1 MRSSILAPSKSKI
14 VANQNAFF
22 SRFYLLLAGLLF
34 FIAGCR
40 QSPEEAAANKVEAGS
55 GSAFE
60 RALNSG
66 KIRVLT
72 DYNTVN
78 YYIYRG
84 EPMGYQYELL
94 KTFAKHLGLRLE
106 LRIEQDLGSAQAL
119 LDSGQADM
127 IALNMTV
134 TGERVRRFDFSD
146 PIIVTRQVLVQR
158 LPKNWLQLRTRDE
171 IEKGLIRSS
180 LELAGKTI
188 HVQENS
194 VFAKRLRTLADE
206 IGDTIYIVEDKR
218 DVEDLVA
225 AVEDKDID
233 YTISDE
239 HMAAVF
245 LRNYNNL
252 DIKTAVSFDQKIAWA
267 LKKEAENDL
276 LKEINKWLAD
286 FLPSREGRLLYDKY
300 FSPLVKNRSAS
311 EYHSVTGDRLS
322 PYDDIISSAAASIN
336 WDWRLM
342 ASLIYQESE
351 FKPDV
356 RSWAGAFGLMQ
367 LMPGVMEQFSIDS
380 TATPEVQVL
389 VGAQYIQYLDRQI
402 PESVTDSL
410 ERNKFVLASYNAG
423 VGHVLDARRL
433 AVKYN
438 KNPDVWTDN
447 VDFFM
452 RNKSKPAFYN
462 DPASYYGYVRGE
474 ETYQFVEQIIERYE
488 HYKNLIG
495 DHPKSAIKP

>member
-1 MRSSILAPSKSKI
+1 MRIKKTRLKPL
-14 VANQNAFF
+14 FW
-22 SRFYLLLAGLLF
+22 LLLVLLTVGIF
-34 FIAGCR
+34 SCTEN
-40 QSPEEAAANKVEAGS
+40 QPEEKLTDD
-55 GSAFE
+55 AFTDVSTLDQ
-60 RALNSG
+60 ALNN
-66 KIRVLT
+66 KKLRVLT

-94 KTFAKHLGLRLE
+94 KAFSDHLGLRLE
-106 LRIEQDLGSAQAL
+106 LRIEKDLGEAKQSL
-119 LDSGQADM
+119 EKGEADM

-134 TGERVRRFDFSD
+134 TGDRLRRFDFSE
-146 PIIVTRQVLVQR
+146 PIIITRQVLVQR

-194 VFAKRLRTLADE
+194 VFSKRLRTLSDE
-206 IGDTIYIVEDKR
+206 IGDTIYIIEDNR

-225 AVEDKDID
+225 AVANKDID
-233 YTISDE
+233 YTIADE

-245 LRNYNNL
+245 LRNYTNL
-252 DIKTAVSFDQKIAWA
+252 DIKTAISFDQKIAWA
-267 LKKEAENDL
+267 LRKEPDNKL
-276 LKEINKWLAD
+276 LEEINKWLSD
-286 FLPSREGRLLYDKY
+286 YLPSRDGRLLYDKY
-300 FSPLVKNRSAS
+300 FSPLVKNRSQS

-322 PYDDIISSAAASIN
+322 PYDDIIRSAAESIN

-367 LMPGVMEQFSIDS
+367 LMPGVMEQFNIDT

-402 PESVTDSL
+402 PESVTDTM
-410 ERNKFVLASYNAG
+410 ERCKFILASYNAG

-462 DPASYYGYVRGE
+462 DPVVYYGYVRGE
-474 ETYQFVEQIIERYE
+474 ETFRFVEEITERYE

-495 DHPKSAIKP
+495 VEKNR

>member
-1 MRSSILAPSKSKI
+1 MKPL
-14 VANQNAFF
+14 FW
-22 SRFYLLLAGLLF
+22 LLLVLLTVGIF
-34 FIAGCR
+34 SCTEN
-40 QSPEEAAANKVEAGS
+40 QPEEKLTDD
-55 GSAFE
+55 AFTDVSTLNQ
-60 RALNSG
+60 ALNN
-66 KIRVLT
+66 KKLRVLT

-94 KTFAKHLGLRLE
+94 KAFSDHLGLRLE
-106 LRIEQDLGSAQAL
+106 LRIEKDLGEAKQSL
-119 LDSGQADM
+119 EKGEADM

-134 TGERVRRFDFSD
+134 TGDRLRRFDFSE
-146 PIIVTRQVLVQR
+146 PIIITRQVLVQR

-194 VFAKRLRTLADE
+194 VFSKRLRTLSDE
-206 IGDTIYIVEDKR
+206 IGDTIYIIEDNR

-225 AVEDKDID
+225 AVANKDID
-233 YTISDE
+233 YTIADE

-245 LRNYNNL
+245 LRNYTNL
-252 DIKTAVSFDQKIAWA
+252 DIKTAISFDQKIAWA
-267 LKKEAENDL
+267 LRKEPDNKL
-276 LKEINKWLAD
+276 LEEINKWLSD
-286 FLPSREGRLLYDKY
+286 YLPSRDGRLLYDKY
-300 FSPLVKNRSAS
+300 FSPLVKNRSQS

-322 PYDDIISSAAASIN
+322 PYDDIIRSAAESIN

-367 LMPGVMEQFSIDS
+367 LMPGVMEQFNIDS

-402 PESVTDSL
+402 PETVTDTI
-410 ERNKFVLASYNAG
+410 ERSKFILASYNAG

-462 DPASYYGYVRGE
+462 DPVVYYGYVRGE
-474 ETYQFVEQIIERYE
+474 ETFRFVEEITERYE

-495 DHPKSAIKP
+495 VEKKSIKRDDSLLRIVF

>member
-1 MRSSILAPSKSKI
+1 VRIKKI
-14 VANQNAFF
+14 RLRPLFW
-22 SRFYLLLAGLLF
+22 LLLVLLTVGIF
-34 FIAGCR
+34 SCTEN
-40 QSPEEAAANKVEAGS
+40 QPVEQLTDDS
-55 GSAFE
+55 FTDVSTLDQ
-60 RALNSG
+60 ALNN
-66 KIRVLT
+66 KKLRVLT

-94 KTFAKHLGLRLE
+94 KAFSDHLGLRLE
-106 LRIEQDLGSAQAL
+106 LRIEKDLGEAKQSL
-119 LDSGQADM
+119 EKGEADM

-134 TGERVRRFDFSD
+134 TGDRLRRFDFSE
-146 PIIVTRQVLVQR
+146 PIIITRQVLVQR

-194 VFAKRLRTLADE
+194 VFSKRLRTLSDE
-206 IGDTIYIVEDKR
+206 IGDTIYIIEDNR

-225 AVEDKDID
+225 AVANKDID
-233 YTISDE
+233 YTIADE

-245 LRNYNNL
+245 LRNYTNL
-252 DIKTAVSFDQKIAWA
+252 DIKTAISFDQKIAWA
-267 LKKEAENDL
+267 LRKEPENEL
-276 LKEINKWLAD
+276 LEEINKWLSD
-286 FLPSREGRLLYDKY
+286 YLPSRDGRLLYDKY
-300 FSPLVKNRSAS
+300 FSPLVKNRSQS

-322 PYDDIISSAAASIN
+322 PYDDIIRSAAESIN

-367 LMPGVMEQFSIDS
+367 LMPGVMEQFNIDS

-402 PESVTDSL
+402 PETVTDTI
-410 ERNKFVLASYNAG
+410 ERSKFILASYNAG

-462 DPASYYGYVRGE
+462 DPVVYYGYVRGE
-474 ETYQFVEQIIERYE
+474 ETFRFVEEITERYE

-495 DHPKSAIKP
+495 VEKNR

>member
-1 MRSSILAPSKSKI
+1 MIM
-14 VANQNAFF
+14 
-22 SRFYLLLAGLLF
+22 LLAS
-34 FIAGCR
+34 IMSSCN
-40 QSPEEAAANKVEAGS
+40 EAAKPDSGTANPTENT
-55 GSAFE
+55 SAWE
-60 RALNSG
+60 TVRNN
-66 KIRVLT
+66 KRIRVLT

-94 KTFAKHLGLRLE
+94 KAFAAYMDLRLE
-106 LRIEQDLGSAQAL
+106 LKIEEDLQVANQTL
-119 LDSGQADM
+119 LEGNADM
-127 IALNMTV
+127 VALNMTV
-134 TGERVRRFDFSD
+134 TGDRKRQFDFSD

-158 LPKNWLQLRTRDE
+158 LPRNWLQLRTRDE

-180 LELAGKTI
+180 LELAQKTI
-188 HVQENS
+188 HVQEGS
-194 VFAKRLRTLADE
+194 VFGKRLQTLADE
-206 IGDTIYIVEDKR
+206 IGDTIVVVEDPR
-218 DVEDLVA
+218 DVEELVA
-225 AVEDKDID
+225 AVAAKDIE
-233 YTISDE
+233 YTIADE

-267 LKKEAENDL
+267 LRKEPDNQL
-276 LKEINKWLAD
+276 LQEINKWLAD
-286 FLPSREGRLLYDKY
+286 FLPSMEGRLLYDKY
-300 FSPLVKNRSAS
+300 FSPLVRNRSQS
-311 EYHSVTGDRLS
+311 DYHSVTGNRLS
-322 PYDDIISSAAASIN
+322 PYDDIIRSAAQSIN

-367 LMPGVMEQFSIDS
+367 LMPGVMEQFNIDT

-389 VGAQYIQYLDRQI
+389 VGAQYLQYLDRQI
-402 PESVTDSL
+402 PESVTDTM
-410 ERNKFVLASYNAG
+410 ERAKFILASYNAG

-433 AVKYN
+433 AQKYN
-438 KNPDVWTDN
+438 KNPDIWTGN

-462 DPASYYGYVRGE
+462 DPVVYYGYVRGE
-474 ETYQFVEQIIERYE
+474 ETYRFVEEITERYE
-488 HYKNLIG
+488 HYKNLL
-495 DHPKSAIKP
+495 DLTAARR